1 MTNKSVSVKKKLKVV
16 GGSLDR
22 ALQEDGTT
30 ITSERVN
37 IRAEDGTC
45 EMQIVVKG
53 DDVGVFEIGS
63 YVLMVLQTNAK
74 D

>member
-1 MTNKSVSVKKKLKVV
+1 MANKNVTVNRKLKVV

-22 ALQEDGTT
+22 ALQEDGSVLTT
-30 ITSERVN
+30 ERVN
-37 IRAEDGTC
+37 VRADDGTC

-53 DDVGVFEIGS
+53 DGVGVFQPGAQVALS
-63 YVLMVLQTNAK
+63 LTLVS

>member
-1 MTNKSVSVKKKLKVV
+1 MANKNVTVNRKLKVV

-22 ALQEDGTT
+22 ALQEDGSVLTT
-30 ITSERVN
+30 ERVN
-37 IRAEDGTC
+37 VRADDGTC

-53 DDVGVFEIGS
+53 DDVGQFEPGS
-63 YVLMVLQTNAK
+63 KVSMALTLVS